1 MDDDR
6 RRWGLAVAERELEK
20 TRKVAERGRED
31 DSEMF
36 EWDAANRE
44 LVSQCMVDK
53 RELIDLREQL
63 VKEKVVV
70 IMLTMMIIR
79 FLMVRCCNL
88 VSRDDKET
96 AWTKQLNNLQEEMV
110 ADRDRIEEQ
119 LDKNKGGRE
128 EQTKGLGV
136 GQENMQQ
143 DSQEVRE
150 REPGSQTDG
159 FGGLG

>member
-1 MDDDR
+1 
-6 RRWGLAVAERELEK
+6 
-20 TRKVAERGRED
+20 
-31 DSEMF
+31 MF

-96 AWTKQLNNLQEEMV
+96 AWTKQLNDLQEEMV
-110 ADRDRIEEQ
+110 ADRDRIEE
-119 LDKNKGGRE
+119 
-128 EQTKGLGV
+128 
-136 GQENMQQ
+136 
-143 DSQEVRE
+143 
-150 REPGSQTDG
+150 
-159 FGGLG
+159 